1 MDLIATK
8 KFGKSK
14 TLNFTSKILTLKKKK
29 DFLKKK
35 NPHFSDGTV
44 SYDLFK
50 DYHFLPEHSANL
62 PQNDEIVIPNIPLFS
77 AGSSMKDAGYFTL
90 MGFKAATSGMLTE
103 NDTQIFVKRTV
114 QEIVWGYDD
123 KLTEMGRQFM
133 PDSGLKSD
141 KFGLFAG
148 RNHSVDARFTV
159 FTGEGNLD
167 QLGILKLFNNKSSYE
182 VWPGKD
188 CDRLRGKFLISIQNF

>member
-1 MDLIATK
+1 
-8 KFGKSK
+8 
-14 TLNFTSKILTLKKKK
+14 
-29 DFLKKK
+29 
-35 NPHFSDGTV
+35 
-44 SYDLFK
+44 
-50 DYHFLPEHSANL
+50 
-62 PQNDEIVIPNIPLFS
+62 
-77 AGSSMKDAGYFTL
+77 MKDAGYFTL

-188 CDRLRGKFLISIQNF
+188 CDRLRGKLRVKPCCNDFTKKKLQKLHNSMNASVLKRQSQSLAATKNTCTEIHAHLFLAEIS